1 MSMKSDAGNRVQN
14 DLERAVSMNTLH
26 HLPDP
31 EREHDG
37 RRHIPLGKLDRL
49 TASEA
54 AYLDYVARV
63 IRRYS

>member
-1 MSMKSDAGNRVQN
+1 
-14 DLERAVSMNTLH
+14 MNTLH